1 MTIAQKYK
9 KWKNLDVLQQ
19 VMFTVVEY
27 KDEIVQLNR
36 EQLMDGV
43 NKNNVKITPE
53 YTSESYAK
61 SKNKRNPSAGYLT
74 PDLYNKG
81 SFHEGIV
88 LDVLDKTK
96 YSIHSIDSKNKMLED
111 KYKDIFGLNSQSKAE
126 IKNEFQ
132 VSFIKRIKD
141 ATE

>member
-1 MTIAQKYK
+1 MTIQAKVD
-9 KWKNLDVLQQ
+9 KWKKLDIKEQ

-27 KDEIVQLNR
+27 KDEFVQLNR

-53 YTSESYAK
+53 YKSERYAK
-61 SKNKRNPSAGYLT
+61 YKNNRNPSAGYLT

-88 LDVLDKTK
+88 LNVLDKNK
-96 YSIHSIDSKNKMLED
+96 YSIKSIDSKNKILED
-111 KYKDIFGLNSQSKAE
+111 KYKDIFGLNSQSKDE
-126 IKNEFQ
+126 IKDEFQ
-132 VSFIKRIKD
+132 VSLIKRIKD
-141 ATE
+141 ATS